1 MKALGT
7 VVGIIILLLIVLASI
22 AVILAYYG
30 AFEGMGAQLSQAQI
44 NIYNHQ
50 NENLEV
56 TAIAYYNDVSH
67 SDCGIGKGAYHGKAL
82 GIYKYNLS
90 TITVTITNVGNVPS
104 TITYIVI
111 SNQSGVQLFI
121 MYVGKTLAPSQSI
134 NITIYP
140 QQLYYPY
147 WPNWESAPIDQY
159 IPYQIVIDQCHNQQT
174 QYYQVP
180 IIVETQYGNMF
191 YNNLNYNLV

>member
-1 MKALGT
+1 VKALGT
-7 VVGIIILLLIVLASI
+7 VVGIIIFLLIVLASI

-56 TAIAYYNDVSH
+56 TATAYYKFVSH
-67 SDCGIGKGAYHGKAL
+67 SDCGVGRGAYHGQAL
-82 GIYKYNLS
+82 GIYKYDLLY
-90 TITVTITNVGNVPS
+90 ITVTITNVGKVPS

-111 SNQSGVQLFI
+111 SNPSGVQLFI
-121 MYVGKTLAPSQSI
+121 MYVGQTLAPSQSI
-134 NITIYP
+134 DITIYP

-147 WPNWESAPIDQY
+147 WPNWESAPIAQY
-159 IPYQIVIDQCHNQQT
+159 IPYQITIDQCHNQQT

-180 IIVETQYGNMF
+180 VIVETQYGNMF
-191 YNNLNYNLV
+191 YNNLNYEL